1 MPSHGVQDRV
11 QPSLI
16 DRLTDDDPQNRS
28 EARDHRM
35 FSMSRLRE
43 AVLRDL
49 SWLLN
54 ASDLATTQELEEY
67 PHVASSVLN
76 FGVPPLT
83 GLVKEGIDATAF
95 ARQLLVALRRFEP
108 RLLPETIR
116 VSLNRATIGT
126 TAFQFI
132 IEADLW
138 AQPVPLRMLLRTELD
153 RDLDMVRV
161 VEQQQSES
169 G

>member
-1 MPSHGVQDRV
+1 MANHGVQDRV
-11 QPSLI
+11 QPSLL
-16 DRLTDDDPQNRS
+16 DRLTDDEPKNRY
-28 EARDHRM
+28 ETRDHRM

-54 ASDLATTQELEEY
+54 ASHLEATQDLSEF
-67 PHVASSVLN
+67 PDVASSVLN
-76 FGVPPLT
+76 FGIPPLT
-83 GLVKEGIDATAF
+83 GLVKEGIDATALS
-95 ARQLLVALRRFEP
+95 RQILIALRRYEP
-108 RLLPETIR
+108 RLLPDTIR

-126 TAFQFI
+126 AAFEFV

-138 AQPVPLRMLLRTELD
+138 AQPVPLRMLLRTEVD
-153 RDLDMVRV
+153 RELDMVKV
-161 VEQQQSES
+161 VEQRLGEN